1 MHEATPDS
9 ASEPAQLSVTAW
21 LYQPFASGV
30 RLALAV
36 TAGAV
41 SSNLSGK
48 EIDELVFPALS
59 MHVPVG
65 VAFAESGPL

>member
-1 MHEATPDS
+1 VHEATPDS
-9 ASEPAQLSVTAW
+9 ASEPAQLIVTAW

-36 TAGAV
+36 TPGAV